1 MSSGSVP
8 FALSQN
14 PSPNPI
20 SGQESLTDRS
30 DLVRRIMS
38 AFRSVLPSNYVSQTN
53 GPWYTLQFQAM
64 AEQLA
69 DIQISATEVYKDNA
83 FDFTRTDFL
92 WQTLGSLVFPDS
104 DIPVIDGD
112 IRYRD
117 FLRTMVLA
125 LLEGSKKSS
134 MVSGVEALD
143 PGLVVSIFEKY
154 LDSPPRNPGGFY
166 SIDDQFSV
174 DIMVEGFSGDP
185 FVLRRNAEIVLEA
198 LKPAHVIYSY
208 SYLFRDSL
216 QPPSDVGGL
225 SLELGSY
232 HYDDPRRW
240 CLGVREISGLGSTL
254 LNRTFFSDP
263 NVSFGGENLNSDRVL
278 TITSGPNVGRYRV
291 TSTRALLSGADPT
304 PRPYTL
310 SSGGGGILVAVS
322 EDSVS
327 DPSRNWGT
335 LAVDTKV
342 TITSGP
348 NLGTYRVETV
358 LGQSGGPIGTVGI
371 SGGNVRLSRSV
382 LELDRRMPT
391 VASSQPYSVTV
402 DRLGAQV
409 IRPVSGEDC
418 SSQFLV

>member
-1 MSSGSVP
+1 MSNGSVP

-30 DLVRRIMS
+30 GLVRRIMS

-69 DIQISATEVYKDNA
+69 DIQISATEVYKDNT

-104 DIPVIDGD
+104 DIPSIDGD

-117 FLRTMVLA
+117 FLKTMVLA

-134 MVSGVEALD
+134 MVSGIEALD
-143 PGLVVSIFEKY
+143 PGLVVSILEKY
-154 LDSPPRNPGGFY
+154 LDSPPRNPGGLY

-232 HYDDPRRW
+232 HYDDPRKW

-254 LNRTFFSDP
+254 LNRTLFSDP
-263 NVSFGGENLNSDRVL
+263 DVSFGGQNLNSDRVL
-278 TITSGPNVGRYRV
+278 IVTSGPNAGRYRV
-291 TSTRALLSGADPT
+291 SSTRALLSGSDPT

-310 SSGGGGILVAVS
+310 SSGGGGTLVAVS

-327 DPSRNWGT
+327 DPSRNWGA

-358 LGQSGGPIGTVGI
+358 LGQSGGPIGTVGV
-371 SGGNVRLSRSV
+371 SGNSVRLSRSI
-382 LELDRRMPT
+382 LELDRRMPV
-391 VASSQPYSVTV
+391 VASDQPYSVTV
-402 DRLGAQV
+402 DRLGTQV
-409 IRPVSGEDC
+409 TRPVSGEDC